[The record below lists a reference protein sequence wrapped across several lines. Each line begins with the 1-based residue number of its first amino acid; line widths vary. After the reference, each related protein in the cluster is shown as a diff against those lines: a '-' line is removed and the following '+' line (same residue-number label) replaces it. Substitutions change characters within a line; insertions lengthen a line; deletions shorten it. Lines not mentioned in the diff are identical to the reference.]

1 MSGTTTTFEHQIGAE
16 GLFVLQLGSG
26 DVRLHGVDGETVRIE
41 DRHGSAQRP
50 HGFDVEAGEAASRS
64 APEKLPAQVR
74 PDGTARL
81 TWTCA
86 SRTGRRSSSKRRERA
101 T

>member
-41 DRHGSAQRP
+41 DRHGSVLP
-50 HGFDVEAGEAASRS
+50 DGFDIEAGDGQPRG
-64 APEKLPAQVR
+64 PRPKGLPAQVR
-74 PDGTARL
+74 PGTAQH
-81 TWTCA
+81 A
-86 SRTGRRSSSKRRERA
+86 
-101 T
+101 